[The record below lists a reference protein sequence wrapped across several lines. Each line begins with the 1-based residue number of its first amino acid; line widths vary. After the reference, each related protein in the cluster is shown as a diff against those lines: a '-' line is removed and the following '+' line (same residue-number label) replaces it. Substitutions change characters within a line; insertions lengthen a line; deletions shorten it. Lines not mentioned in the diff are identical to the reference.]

1 MDNVHASKHPLVA
14 YKIAR
19 LRDAATPPKQVREL
33 VHELGYL
40 LMYEVTASLALKP
53 TGTRCSPLGEYEGV
67 DLASKLA
74 LVPIL
79 RSGLGLVNAA
89 LELIPTARVLHL
101 GIYRESSSLQ
111 PVEYYNKLPHNTNAD
126 ECIVLDPMLATG
138 GTAIATANILK
149 DWGARKITLVC
160 VCASRSGIEAFVAA
174 HPDVSVFTGVID
186 DHLDEH
192 GYVLPGIG
200 DSGDRLFNTAHPD
213 ADS

>member
-1 MDNVHASKHPLVA
+1 MDNVHASTHPLVA

-19 LRDAATPPKQVREL
+19 LRDAATSPKQVREL

-40 LMYEVTASLALKP
+40 LMYEVTASLTLKP
-53 TGTRCSPLGEYEGV
+53 TGTRCSPLGKYEGV
-67 DLASKLA
+67 DLASELA
-74 LVPIL
+74 LVPVL

-89 LELIPTARVLHL
+89 LELVPTARVLHL

-111 PVEYYNKLPHNTNAD
+111 PVEYYNKLPPTTNAD

-160 VCASRSGIEAFVAA
+160 VCASRSGIETFVAA
-174 HPDVSVFTGVID
+174 HPDVAVFVGVID

-200 DSGDRLFNTAHPD
+200 DSGDRLFNTTHPD
-213 ADS
+213 TD